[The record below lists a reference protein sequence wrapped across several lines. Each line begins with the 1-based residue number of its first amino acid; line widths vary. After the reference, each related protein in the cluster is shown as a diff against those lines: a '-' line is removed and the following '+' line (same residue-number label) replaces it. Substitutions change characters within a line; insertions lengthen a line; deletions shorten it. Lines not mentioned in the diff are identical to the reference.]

1 MISIGSPWWDGALA
15 ALCVGV
21 GLLFVV
27 HVVLRVGDRMAQLA
41 HAVISLAMAGMFWP
55 GGDPVPAGAGVVIFA
70 VLGSWFAAVRL
81 RRGRSATGGATHLT
95 IGSAAMTLMYL
106 EHGHGGS
113 DAAGGHAGHAGH
125 GAVAQN
131 VEPSN
136 PALVALALLL
146 TGYFAWHTWA
156 CIGLLNQRHAAAGT
170 AAGGSGVLTRER
182 LAVDAEPIAHIVMSA
197 LMAVMFLGIV

>member
-1 MISIGSPWWDGALA
+1 VISIGSPWWDGALA
-15 ALCVGV
+15 ALCVGA

-27 HVVLRVGDRMAQLA
+27 DVVLRVGDRMAQLA

-81 RRGRSATGGATHLT
+81 RRGRSAAGGATHLA

-106 EHGHGGS
+106 GQGHGGS
-113 DAAGGHAGHAGH
+113 NAAGGHAGH
-125 GAVAQN
+125 GAVAQT

-156 CIGLLNQRHAAAGT
+156 CIGLLNQRHAAAGP

-182 LAVDAEPIAHIVMSA
+182 LAVDAEAIAHIVMSA
-197 LMAVMFLGIV
+197 LMAIMFLGMV